1 MVKIWEGGRIGSPSQ
16 GLSKQ
21 EKARRSGGAGVALT
35 RDGKSLG
42 ERIMANPD
50 YLPSWN
56 ESPAKLAILDFVGR
70 VTREGGPDYVTPNKR
85 IAVFDNY
92 GTLWCEQPLPVQL
105 YFAFEAAREKAAENP
120 GLGEKEPFKSLL
132 AGDLKAVAAQGLKGI
147 GEIIKLTHT
156 GMTMKEFEE
165 SVLTWLKAARHPKLD
180 RPFTQVVYQPML
192 EVLDYLRAN
201 NFLTFIVSGGSADFM
216 RVFAE
221 ETYGIPPPQVVGSTF
236 KTHFE
241 TREGVPVIA
250 IDPEIDNF
258 DDKAAK
264 PAAIAK
270 YIGRQP
276 IACFGNSDG
285 DREMLQWTSRGVGN
299 KAPRFG
305 LIVHHTDAEREFA
318 YDREHVPSG
327 QLDKAL
333 DEVPAYGWLVADMKN
348 DWKTV
353 FPEGKAAKS
362 ESGRA

>member
-1 MVKIWEGGRIGSPSQ
+1 MS
-16 GLSKQ
+16 
-21 EKARRSGGAGVALT
+21 
-35 RDGKSLG
+35 
-42 ERIMANPD
+42 ANSFVP
-50 YLPSWN
+50 LCSWN
-56 ESPAKLAILDFVGR
+56 EGPVKRAIFDFVKR
-70 VTREGGPDYVTPNKR
+70 VTNTGGQDYVRPNQR
-85 IAVFDNY
+85 IAVFDND

-105 YFAFEAAREKAAENP
+105 YFALDAAKEKALQDPE
-120 GLGEKEPFKSLL
+120 LGEKEPFKSLL
-132 AGDLKAVAAQGLKGI
+132 AGDLKAIASQGLKAI
-147 GEIIKLTHT
+147 GEIIRVTHT
-156 GMTMKEFEE
+156 GMTVKEFEE
-165 SVLTWLKAARHPKLD
+165 SVAAWLKTAKHPKLN
-180 RPFTQVVYQPML
+180 RRFTETVYQPML

-201 NFLTFIVSGGSADFM
+201 GFFTFIVSGGSADFM

-221 ETYGIPPPQVVGSTF
+221 HTYGIPPHQVIGSTF

-241 TREGVPVIA
+241 MRDGVPVVV
-250 IDPEIDNF
+250 IDAELDNF

-285 DREMLQWTSRGVGN
+285 DREMLQWTSCGIGN

-333 DEVPAYGWLVADMKN
+333 DEVPVYGWVLADMKT
-348 DWKTV
+348 DWNMV
-353 FPEGKAAKS
+353 FPVEQEINRAAV
-362 ESGRA
+362 G